1 MSDTRAAIIAADSAF
16 MDAYARRDSTAV
28 GAMYTDG
35 GQLLPPHGDVVT
47 GQAAIAEFWRGA
59 MEMGIASAGLETVEI
74 DDQGDTVIEIGRY
87 TLVASD
93 GETLDRGKFLVVWKN
108 IDGGWKLHRD
118 IWNSS
123 ESQ

>member
-47 GQAAIAEFWRGA
+47 GQAAIAAFWRGA

-108 IDGGWKLHRD
+108 IGGGWKLHRD

>member
-1 MSDTRAAIIAADSAF
+1 MSDTRAAITAADSAF
-16 MDAYARRDSTAV
+16 MDAYARRDSMAV

-35 GQLLPPHGDVVT
+35 GHLLPPHGDVVT
-47 GQAAIAEFWRGA
+47 GQAAIAEFWRDA

-108 IDGGWKLHRD
+108 IDGEWMLHRH